1 MAALAPQA
9 VIRQFVANGR
19 TFPDPD
25 PALTPDQVRLFYAQ
39 ANPDLLNATVE
50 GGDFNG
56 TVQVFTMRRAVHTK
70 G

>member
-1 MAALAPQA
+1 MTTLAPQA
-9 VIRQFVANGR
+9 VTRQFFANGR

-25 PALTPDQVRLFYAQ
+25 PAMTPDQVRLFYAQ

-50 GGDFNG
+50 GGDFDG
-56 TVQVFTMRRAVHTK
+56 AAMTYAFRRAVHTK